1 VLTVIPLSFVI
12 TLTVILL
19 NVILFIVILN
29 NFILSIVILLNV
41 ILLPNILLIV
51 ILLNVI
57 LLTDILLIVI
67 LPISILLI
75 VILLIFIMPI
85 IILKIVTLH
94 IVTDLIGIRLNVNL
108 ITVGIVSFNLN
119 GVILSNAKM
128 LNLIFVIVILLNIIS
143 HIVFIHADRQSAEYH
158 FAYWHSSQCQG
169 AQR

>member
-1 VLTVIPLSFVI
+1 VLTVILLSFVI

-19 NVILFIVILN
+19 NVFLLIVILN

-41 ILLPNILLIV
+41 ILLTDILLIV

-75 VILLIFIMPI
+75 VILLIFIM
-85 IILKIVTLH
+85 LIVILH
-94 IVTDLIGIRLNVNL
+94 IDTDLIGIRLNVNL
-108 ITVGIVSFNLN
+108 KTVGIISFNLK
-119 GVILSNAKM
+119 GVILSNAKTRH
-128 LNLIFVIVILLNIIS
+128 LTLVIVIPLYFIS
-143 HIVFIHADRQSAEYH
+143 HIVFIHADCQSAACHY
-158 FAYWHSSQCQG
+158 AYWHSAQCQG